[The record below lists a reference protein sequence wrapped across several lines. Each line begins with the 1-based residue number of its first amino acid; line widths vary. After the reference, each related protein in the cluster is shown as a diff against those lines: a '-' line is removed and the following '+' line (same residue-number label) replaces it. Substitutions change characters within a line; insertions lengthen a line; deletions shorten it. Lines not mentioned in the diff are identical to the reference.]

1 MSLMNA
7 IKPKSD
13 QLNAD
18 DLLTGPR
25 TITITEV
32 VNRETP
38 DQPVW
43 IRYEGDG
50 GKPYKPC
57 KSMLRAMIMCWGD
70 CLEPSDWNGRS
81 ITLYCDP
88 NVKFGGTAVGGI
100 RISHASHIKQDMDLM
115 LTVTKG
121 KRGPYLVK
129 KMHVPAASRPTEKPP
144 YPAKDFAENMG
155 KFTESVKS
163 GNSTPEKI
171 IAYLEKTHALTKEQR
186 EFIEGLGK

>member
-57 KSMLRAMIMCWGD
+57 
-70 CLEPSDWNGRS
+70 
-81 ITLYCDP
+81 
-88 NVKFGGTAVGGI
+88 
-100 RISHASHIKQDMDLM
+100 
-115 LTVTKG
+115 
-121 KRGPYLVK
+121 
-129 KMHVPAASRPTEKPP
+129 
-144 YPAKDFAENMG
+144 
-155 KFTESVKS
+155 
-163 GNSTPEKI
+163 
-171 IAYLEKTHALTKEQR
+171 
-186 EFIEGLGK
+186 